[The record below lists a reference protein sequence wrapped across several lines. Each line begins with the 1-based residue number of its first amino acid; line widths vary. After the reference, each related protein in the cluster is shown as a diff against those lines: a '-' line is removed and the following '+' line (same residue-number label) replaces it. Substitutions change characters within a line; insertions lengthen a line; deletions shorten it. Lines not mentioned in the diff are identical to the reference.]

1 MSEDRV
7 ANRLAAVRERIATAC
22 ARAGRSAD
30 EVTLVGVTKRIPL
43 PRVVAACR
51 AGLTDLGENR
61 IQDAVPRQ
69 AELSS
74 ALTAAG
80 LTAEAIRWHFIGH
93 LQRNKAAKAVGR
105 FHLVH
110 AVDSLRLA
118 EKLSELAV
126 RNEVSFR
133 ILVEVNLTAEP
144 QKHGADPAETIDLV
158 DQAARLP
165 GLQTAGLMA
174 MARFGAPEAE
184 LRQTFAALRVLQQRA
199 KAATGLALPHL
210 SMGMSDDFEA
220 AIAEGATLVR
230 IGTAIFGPRDTG

>member
-1 MSEDRV
+1 MSEDQV
-7 ANRLAAVRERIATAC
+7 AERLAAVRERIATAC
-22 ARAGRSAD
+22 ARAGRSSV

-61 IQDAVPRQ
+61 IQDAIPRQ
-69 AELSS
+69 AELAS
-74 ALTAAG
+74 ALITAG
-80 LTAEAIRWHFIGH
+80 LAPDFIHWHFIGH

-126 RNEVSFR
+126 RNEVSVC

-144 QKHGADPAETIDLV
+144 QKHGADPDETIDLV
-158 DQAARLP
+158 DQVARLP
-165 GLQTAGLMA
+165 GLQTAGLMV
-174 MARFGAPEAE
+174 MARFGAPETE
-184 LRQTFAALRVLQQRA
+184 LRHTFAALRKLQQRA

-230 IGTAIFGPRDTG
+230 IGTAIFGPRDAG